1 MQQQQKACNF
11 LNIKAKKHIDSRA
24 THQQQKLKQQH
35 HQQKNITTRTFQRIH
50 TS

>member
-24 THQQQKLKQQH
+24 THQQQKIINKYGIVKILL
-35 HQQKNITTRTFQRIH
+35 
-50 TS
+50 